1 MIRAFSPI
9 PALRRG
15 FVLHPDDPDD
25 HHVFRIDFPWFGVGT
40 CRVVFTAAPGQEAT
54 AIHLDLAPISFERR
68 SARTNSRI
76 WGTGA
81 LIGVAAVAAATVL
94 RRRLGQREEATA

>member
-25 HHVFRIDFPWFGVGT
+25 PYVFRIEFPWPGMDAS
-40 CRVVFTAAPGQEAT
+40 RVVFAGAPGEEAT

-68 SARTNSRI
+68 SASTN
-76 WGTGA
+76 GTK
-81 LIGVAAVAAATVL
+81 
-94 RRRLGQREEATA
+94 